1 MKTEENDIMEFEYK
15 FPKNVFINDIS
26 AIVGSFMM
34 IILVMGI
41 IKIVLKGFFAGFL
54 LIVFSLILLGVWIYI
69 RYYLRHNFLKI
80 NKGLVVIDIN
90 SIIKSYKVENIDKL
104 VYITYDKLVF
114 GKPSQY
120 VFYMD
125 DGVKYAVE
133 SHEKD
138 KNNVRAIEYIKSKY
152 KKEIEV
158 IENKKNYWLELILGI
173 LVMVL
178 VVLIKILFM

>member
-1 MKTEENDIMEFEYK
+1 MKKEETDITEFEYK
-15 FPKNVFINDIS
+15 FPKNVFVNDLA
-26 AIVGSFMM
+26 AIIGSFMI
-34 IILVMGI
+34 IILIMGI
-41 IKIVLKGFFAGFL
+41 IKMILKGYFAGFL

-69 RYYLRHNFLKI
+69 KYYLRHNFLKI

-90 SIIKSYKVENIDKL
+90 SIIKSYKVDNIDRI

-125 DGVKYAVE
+125 DGVRYAVE
-133 SHEKD
+133 SHEHD
-138 KNNVRAIEYIKSKY
+138 QNNVRAIAYIKSKY

-158 IENKKNYWLELILGI
+158 VENKKNYWLELILAI
-173 LVMVL
+173 LVMIL
-178 VVLIKILFM
+178 VALIKILFM